1 MDLPIDATEIRSLER
16 SLKATS
22 REARKETKATVHKA
36 GLEIERGGKQRAP
49 VRTGMLRNS
58 ITTEFHDS
66 AVSWEAE
73 SGPEVSYGKYPEL
86 GTEDQAPQP
95 FMGPAFDA
103 VEPSFNEAI
112 DDIAGR
118 FK

>member
-22 REARKETKATVHKA
+22 RNARKETRDTVHKA
-36 GLEIERGGKQRAP
+36 GFEIERGGKQRAP

-58 ITTEFHDS
+58 ITTEFHDTV
-66 AVSWEAE
+66 VSWEAE
-73 SGPEVSYGKYPEL
+73 TGPEVNYGKYPEL
-86 GTEDQAPQP
+86 GTERQAPQP
-95 FMGPAFDA
+95 YMGPSFDA

-118 FK
+118 FE